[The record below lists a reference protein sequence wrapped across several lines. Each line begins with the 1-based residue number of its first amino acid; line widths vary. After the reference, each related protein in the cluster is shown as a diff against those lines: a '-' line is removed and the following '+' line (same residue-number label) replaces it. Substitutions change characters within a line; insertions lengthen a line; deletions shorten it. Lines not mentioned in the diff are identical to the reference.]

1 MKTKNIAYIKP
12 TKQWKQMDTLIYCM
26 YVLVDFRILIRKKQN
41 PSKESKQ
48 KIVNKIS

>member
-1 MKTKNIAYIKP
+1 METNGHVNI
-12 TKQWKQMDTLIYCM
+12 L
-26 YVLVDFRILIRKKQN
+26 YVCISRFSYTYQKKQN